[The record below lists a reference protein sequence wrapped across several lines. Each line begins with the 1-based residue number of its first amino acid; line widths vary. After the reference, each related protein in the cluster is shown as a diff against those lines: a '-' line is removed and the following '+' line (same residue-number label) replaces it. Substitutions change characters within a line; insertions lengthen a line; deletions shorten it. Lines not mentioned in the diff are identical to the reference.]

1 MNTLTLDGFGPLPL
15 QTPASVRELQD
26 LVRQGNPLYPV
37 GGGTLLGIG
46 HAPTKSGIVVSTK
59 LLDRV
64 IDYPARDMT
73 ITVQAGITVAKLR
86 SVLREEKQWL
96 PVDVPRPERATLG
109 GSIAANISGSRRFGH
124 GTLRDYVIGISMVND
139 RGEEVK
145 AGGRVVKNVAGYDLM
160 KLFTGSLGTLGII
173 TQVTLKVKPLPG
185 DSKLVLVPALG
196 KELPALIDL
205 LRATRTRPVCIDLLN
220 PRARTHSFREATKFS
235 DNDAWLLV
243 VGFEDNRESVA
254 WQVQTFRDELPEEIR
269 YRAKTRDGSEGEAIW
284 NALAEFPLNAPGEV
298 SFKANLLSERT
309 LPFVEALHKRSP
321 SVQLQAH
328 LGNGIVLGHLPEW
341 TPREEC
347 EKLLNETL
355 EAARQATGNLTLLKC
370 PPEWKATLPVWG
382 ASTPDRGLMKKI
394 KHELDPK
401 GIFNPGRFVD
411 GI

>member
-15 QTPASVRELQD
+15 QTPAGVRELQD
-26 LVRQGNPLYPV
+26 LIRQGNPLYPV

-46 HAPTKSGIVVSTK
+46 HSPTKPGTAVSTK

-73 ITVQAGITVAKLR
+73 ITVQAGITIAKLQ

-96 PVDVPRPERATLG
+96 PVDVPQPDKATLG
-109 GSIAANISGSRRFGH
+109 GSVAANISGSRRFGC
-124 GTLRDYVIGISMVND
+124 GTLRDYVIGISVVND
-139 RGEEVK
+139 QGEEVK

-173 TQVTLKVKPLPG
+173 TQLTLKVKPLPG

-196 KELPALIDL
+196 KELPSLIEL
-205 LRATRTRPVCIDLLN
+205 LRVTKTRPVCVDLLN
-220 PRARTHSFREATKFS
+220 PPARVQSFREATKFS
-235 DNDAWLLV
+235 DDDAWLLV
-243 VGFEDNRESVA
+243 VGFEDNPESVQ
-254 WQVQTFRDELPEEIR
+254 WQVQTFREELPEEIR
-269 YRAKTRDGSEGEAIW
+269 YRAKTRDGSEGEGCW

-309 LPFVEALHKRSP
+309 LPFVEALHKRMP
-321 SVQLQAH
+321 ALLLQAH
-328 LGNGIVLGHLPEW
+328 VGNGIIRGHLPPW
-341 TPREEC
+341 TPREES
-347 EKLLNETL
+347 EKFLAEAL
-355 EAARQATGNLTLLKC
+355 ELARQASGNLTLLKC
-370 PPEWKATLPVWG
+370 PPDWKSTLPVWG

-394 KHELDPK
+394 KQELDPK